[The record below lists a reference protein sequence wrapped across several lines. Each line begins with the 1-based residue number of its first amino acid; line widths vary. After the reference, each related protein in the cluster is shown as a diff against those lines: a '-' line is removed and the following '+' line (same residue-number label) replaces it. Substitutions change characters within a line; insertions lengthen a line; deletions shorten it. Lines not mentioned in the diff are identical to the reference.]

1 MSGRYPEQIEGPDGR
16 YRPRRLTAI
25 EARNFLQNILDNS
38 SDDEFS
44 VEEEPDSDLDLDDD
58 IEFRPEIRSSSRSSS
73 NAVHDGEQ
81 AGPSSGSIKIDSV
94 KIWRNVSRLMTLT
107 SSKRMGYLNFGL

>member
-1 MSGRYPEQIEGPDGR
+1 MCGRCPEQLEGPDER
-16 YRPRRLTAI
+16 ITPRRLTAI

-38 SDDEFS
+38 SDDKFS
-44 VEEEPDSDLDLDDD
+44 VEEESDSDLDLDDD

-73 NAVHDGEQ
+73 NAVHDGEL

-94 KIWRNVSRLMTLT
+94 KNWRNI
-107 SSKRMGYLNFGL
+107 

>member
-1 MSGRYPEQIEGPDGR
+1 MSGRCPEQLEGPDWR
-16 YRPRRLTAI
+16 IRPRRLTAI
-25 EARNFLQNILDNS
+25 EARNILDNS

-58 IEFRPEIRSSSRSSS
+58 IEFRTEIRSSSRSSS

-94 KIWRNVSRLMTLT
+94 KIWRNV
-107 SSKRMGYLNFGL
+107 

>member
-1 MSGRYPEQIEGPDGR
+1 MSGRCPEPLEGPDGR
-16 YRPRRLTAI
+16 IRPRRLTAI
-25 EARNFLQNILDNS
+25 EARNFLQNILHNS

-58 IEFRPEIRSSSRSSS
+58 IEFRPETRSRSSS
-73 NAVHDGEQ
+73 NAVHDKEQ

-94 KIWRNVSRLMTLT
+94 KIWRNVYRLMTLT
-107 SSKRMGYLNFGL
+107 SSKRMVYLNFGL

>member
-1 MSGRYPEQIEGPDGR
+1 M
-16 YRPRRLTAI
+16 
-25 EARNFLQNILDNS
+25 ARNFLQNIQDNS

-58 IEFRPEIRSSSRSSS
+58 IEFRPEIRCSSS

-94 KIWRNVSRLMTLT
+94 KIWRNV
-107 SSKRMGYLNFGL
+107 